1 MLDSWIIA
9 GTLALCSV
17 ESAVWSQLEQHA
29 SLCLSLSLLASSRFL
44 LLSATCLLFIDR
56 CVCHSFFLHT
66 SYTRLHLLHAELNWL
81 ATGKCSCMW
90 LLPLLACPAPV
101 VLVVFRF
108 YNYVHL
114 LAIRIV
120 HCRLTFRQSVKICN
134 QALSQFCGQSS
145 LARYN
150 HRLCDAASSSQHC
163 HHPAHSANQQ
173 AVCALWLKTCRKV
186 ACTLLA
192 KIVAPLAMHS

>member
-29 SLCLSLSLLASSRFL
+29 SRCLPASPRL

-56 CVCHSFFLHT
+56 CVCHSFF
-66 SYTRLHLLHAELNWL
+66 YTLLTLDCICCTLSLIDWRLENAPVCDW
-81 ATGKCSCMW
+81 
-90 LLPLLACPAPV
+90 CPAPGHSGALR
-101 VLVVFRF
+101 LVVFRF

-120 HCRLTFRQSVKICN
+120 YCRWTFRQSVKICN

-150 HRLCDAASSSQHC
+150 HHRLCDAASSWSALASPSTAQC
-163 HHPAHSANQQ
+163 IPTSSVRTVVEKLSYSCLHSACKNSYT
-173 AVCALWLKTCRKV
+173 TCNV
-186 ACTLLA
+186 
-192 KIVAPLAMHS
+192 

>member
-1 MLDSWIIA
+1 MPRF
-9 GTLALCSV
+9 
-17 ESAVWSQLEQHA
+17 A
-29 SLCLSLSLLASSRFL
+29 SRSPLASPRL

-90 LLPLLACPAPV
+90 LLPLLAWCPAPGHSGALR
-101 VLVVFRF
+101 LVVFRF

-120 HCRLTFRQSVKICN
+120 YCRWTFRQSVKICN

-150 HRLCDAASSSQHC
+150 HHRLCAAASSSWTLASPSTAQCIPISSVRIVVEKLSYSCLHTAC
-163 HHPAHSANQQ
+163 KNCSA
-173 AVCALWLKTCRKV
+173 TCNV
-186 ACTLLA
+186 
-192 KIVAPLAMHS
+192 